1 MATLSAS
8 NIQPVLEFKAMK
20 TQREQLIHTWIASV
34 LNSEQSEINFLAGD
48 ASFRR
53 YARIKLNNKTF
64 ILMDAPPD
72 KEDCAPFVAI
82 DEFFDQNG
90 VRVPHIIA
98 KDLENGFLLLE
109 DFGDVVLSSLLND
122 QNVDQHY
129 AQSFKQLIQLQQ
141 IDGKF
146 RLPEYSY
153 EKLISEM
160 ELLTDWLLPALKIQ
174 PSQDESALIKR
185 TFAILANAAVA
196 QPQVIVHRDFHSRNL
211 MQLEHESEQ
220 GVIDFQDAVI
230 GADTYDLISIT
241 RDAYVQWN
249 PERVY
254 QWFKTFYDMLPDS
267 AKQARD
273 FEQFKR
279 DADLMAIQRHVKI
292 LGIFVRLFERDGKSG
307 YLKDLPRVMWYLLE
321 ESKPYTELAPFI
333 QFMQQRVLTAFE
345 AKYGRYEVEA

>member
-1 MATLSAS
+1 MT
-8 NIQPVLEFKAMK
+8 
-20 TQREQLIHTWIASV
+20 TQRELLIQSWVASV
-34 LNSEQSEINFLAGD
+34 LQSDQSQIHFLAGD

-53 YARIKLNNKTF
+53 YARITLNNKTF
-64 ILMDAPPD
+64 MLMDAPPD
-72 KEDCAPFVAI
+72 KEDCGPFVAI
-82 DEFFDQNG
+82 DEFFDQHG

-109 DFGDVVLSSLLND
+109 DFGDVVLSTLLTE
-122 QNVDQHY
+122 QTVDFHY
-129 AQSFKQLIQLQQ
+129 AQSFQQLVQLQR
-141 IDGKF
+141 IDGKNQ
-146 RLPEYSY
+146 LPPYSY

-160 ELLTDWLLPALKIQ
+160 ELLTDWLLPSLDIQ
-174 PSQDESALIKR
+174 LTQDENGLIKR

-211 MQLEHESEQ
+211 MAIEGETVQ
-220 GVIDFQDAVI
+220 GIIDFQDAVI

-249 PERVY
+249 AERVY
-254 QWFKTFYDMLPDS
+254 SWFKTFYTLLPES
-267 AKQARD
+267 SKQDRD
-273 FEQFKR
+273 FEQFKK
-279 DADLMAIQRHVKI
+279 DADLMAIQRHIKI

-333 QFMQQRVLTAFE
+333 TFIKTRVLDKFE
-345 AKYGRYEVEA
+345 QKFGTYEVVA